1 MNNNKISNPKT
12 EVPTGINM
20 NDKDYLTCLLTVLK
34 EMSKNYSTAMTEASN
49 EHLYKSYHSI
59 FNEVS
64 KLQREVYELMFQNG
78 WYSLE
83 KQDQTKINEKYNM
96 LSTEYQDLNVN

>member
-1 MNNNKISNPKT
+1 MNNNKVSNPKT
-12 EVPTGINM
+12 NVPTGINM

-96 LSTEYQDLNVN
+96 LSTEYQELNVN